1 MSQQIR
7 VKRQEDRRDNPDL
20 FSVGVRKPLLRLS
33 FIVMIAIGLLLFIR
47 YVWLG

>member
-1 MSQQIR
+1 MSQQ
-7 VKRQEDRRDNPDL
+7 KSDGRQEDSGDNSSS

-33 FIVMIAIGLLLFIR
+33 LIVMIAIGLLLFIR